1 MQDLLFHQDVMA
13 IFCLCVLVGKHR
25 ELAYPCIDVSNFYQV
40 IVINYSECQWC
51 IGTGTEWNGV
61 PVDFFKPQV
70 SGTAVPVEKIPRI
83 ILNICETSAFSM
95 LSF

>member
-1 MQDLLFHQDVMA
+1 MA
-13 IFCLCVLVGKHR
+13 ISNMIARSYKNEPV
-25 ELAYPCIDVSNFYQV
+25 YPVFSPAGERVCM
-40 IVINYSECQWC
+40 QWC
-51 IGTGTEWNGV
+51 ISTGTEWNGV

-83 ILNICETSAFSM
+83 VLNICETSAFSM